1 MTTPERSLAARVVG
15 LTLQVGDTLILDN
28 IDLEIPE
35 GDFLAIIGP
44 NGAGKSVLIK
54 LILGLITPTSGTIE
68 LYGAP
73 PALGRKHVGYVPQF
87 ATFDRNFP
95 ITALEVVS
103 MGVTGQG
110 GLFAR
115 IKKKDR
121 EMANEALQQVE
132 LQHLAARQIGAL
144 SGGELQRVLIARA
157 IVQNPRMII
166 LDEPTASLDTKI
178 GKSVFELIKQLGATK
193 TIVMITH
200 DIGVVSS
207 YVKTI
212 ACLNRRI
219 FKHDAECLT
228 ENTLQDLYGGHVDI
242 IKHEIQAGHTHR
254 LLAHHHQENGH
265 QESGHQESGDD

>member
-1 MTTPERSLAARVVG
+1 MTTSNRSIAARATS
-15 LTLQVGDTLILDN
+15 LTFQVGETLILEKV
-28 IDLEIPE
+28 DLEIPE

-44 NGAGKSVLIK
+44 NGAGKSVLVK
-54 LILGLITPTSGTIE
+54 LILGLLKPTSGTIE

-87 ATFDRNFP
+87 ATFDRSFP

-103 MGVTGQG
+103 MGVTGQA

-115 IKKKDR
+115 IKKNDR
-121 EMANEALQQVE
+121 ERAADALRQVE
-132 LQHLAARQIGAL
+132 LHHLASRQIGAL

-157 IVQNPRMII
+157 IVQDPRMII

-178 GKSVFELIKQLGATK
+178 GKSVFELIKQLGETR
-193 TIVMITH
+193 TVVMITH

-219 FKHDAECLT
+219 YKHDAECLT
-228 ENTLQDLYGGHVDI
+228 ENTMQDLYGGHVDI
-242 IKHEIQAGHTHR
+242 IRHEHSHR
-254 LLAHHHQENGH
+254 LLAHHHLTDQ
-265 QESGHQESGDD
+265 DD